1 MAPDFALPMR
11 EIIVHSICEL
21 KYALED
27 LRDDPEFRARSPWFK
42 PDQWAASIALSP
54 TVDTSTYL
62 RGGMTGKTSQTDRRF
77 FSWVLGTGTGA
88 GLEAKGQSSGS
99 ATYVVHSAAI
109 LQRDLDCT
117 RNTFAYNALAQNLG
131 IRGWLKRVAEAAD
144 FEAMGGTAALE
155 KTSFGAKITIKMD
168 GAGTFTYNFPNN
180 VPFGTEFGAA
190 SGSYQLETILNIAF
204 TDDPPKPPR
213 PPVPRTFPGREGVP
227 PKGVAPPR
235 RPAAVAP
242 SGVSE
247 PARQRLD
254 NIQLE
259 QILRNLQIR

>member
-11 EIIVHSICEL
+11 EIIVHAICEL
-21 KYALED
+21 KYALEE

-54 TVDTSTYL
+54 TVDTFTHL
-62 RGGMTGKTSQTDRRF
+62 RGGMTGKSSLTDRRF
-77 FSWVLGTGTGA
+77 FSWVLGTGSGA

-109 LQRDLDCT
+109 LQRELDCA

-131 IRGWLKRVAEAAD
+131 IKSWLKRVAEAAD
-144 FEAMGGTAALE
+144 YQAMGGTAALE
-155 KTSFGAKITIKMD
+155 KTSFGGRITIKMD
-168 GAGTFTYNFPNN
+168 GTGTFTYNFPNN
-180 VPFGTEFGAA
+180 VPFGTEFGSA
-190 SGSYQLETILNIAF
+190 SGSYQLETNLNIAF
-204 TDDPPKPPR
+204 TDDPPR
-213 PPVPRTFPGREGVP
+213 PPKARTFPEEIP
-227 PKGVAPPR
+227 PRGIAPPR
-235 RPAAVAP
+235 RPAAVTP